1 METNTMI
8 VEAFKLMGVGV
19 GSVFAVL
26 IIFFGTIKLL
36 MRIFPARKSEEE

>member
-1 METNTMI
+1 METNAMI
-8 VEAFKLMGVGV
+8 LEAFKLMGVGV
-19 GSVFAVL
+19 GSVFGVL